1 MQHDSVEH
9 AGAIEHG
16 PRFIVNIEG
25 AEHEWPRRT
34 ITAREVATLGGW
46 DVAQGVLLIDAENNE
61 RQLDPDEVV
70 ELRPGLGFAKRVR
83 FKRGSD
89 Q

>member
-1 MQHDSVEH
+1 MQQESSERH
-9 AGAIEHG
+9 AVQHG

-25 AEHEWPRRT
+25 TEHEWPRRT
-34 ITAREVATLGGW
+34 ITTREIAQLGGW
-46 DVAQGVLLIDAENNE
+46 DVTQGVLLIDAENNE